1 MPKNYAQ
8 IINRL
13 ERIRRQTQTAA
24 DAVLIVE
31 ELPDGRYMRMSQDR
45 NSSFWDFDNQPPGST
60 VDFNSLFIDES
71 VVRNPPRGCAVIIDD
86 ISKILKENK
95 NYE

>member
-13 ERIRRQTQTAA
+13 ERIRQQTQTAT
-24 DAVLIVE
+24 DAVIIVE

-45 NSSFWDFDNQPPGST
+45 SSSFWDFENQPPGST
-60 VDFNSLFIDES
+60 IDFNSLFVEES
-71 VVRNPPRGCAVIIDD
+71 VVRNPPRGCVVIVDD
-86 ISKILKENK
+86 ISKILKGNENH
-95 NYE
+95 E